1 MNKLGI
7 EAEVPKG
14 EWDLLLKVQ
23 KKRKKKKRLIICRF
37 FLVQIAKY
45 LVVCLHIF

>member
-23 KKRKKKKRLIICRF
+23 KKKGKKKKADYM
-37 FLVQIAKY
+37 QI
-45 LVVCLHIF
+45 LPCPNS